1 MSQASTDPLFTP
13 WKVGNLQ
20 LKHRIVMAPLTRNRA
35 TPSTAAP
42 NDLIGEYY
50 EQRAS
55 DGGLLITEATYPS
68 AEAGGYPNTPG
79 LYTEEHVKEW
89 KKVTDRVHA
98 KGGAIFVQLWALGR
112 ANTGAT
118 GIKVVSSGDITDNS
132 GSTGGAGG
140 GDRQQPT
147 PLSLEDIKRYQ
158 QSFAQSAK
166 YAVQAG
172 FDGIELHG
180 AHGYLLDQ
188 FTQKSANNRTDEYG
202 GSKENRARF
211 VLETIK
217 ACADAIG
224 EEKVAIRLS
233 PYSHFQGMHNPD
245 NIEVFTYLCEQI
257 HKNHPNFGYV
267 HMVESRADP
276 AKLGNWAVASGHDDE
291 AETLDVY
298 RKVFEGSATAFLS
311 AGGYTAEIAREVV
324 KNKGGAVVFGRL
336 FISNPDLPYRLRDG
350 LELTP
355 YDRSTFY
362 TTGPEGYI
370 TYESISQ
377 PPTRPVSRGV

>member
-1 MSQASTDPLFTP
+1 VWIRVACAESTD
-13 WKVGNLQ
+13 
-20 LKHRIVMAPLTRNRA
+20 
-35 TPSTAAP
+35 
-42 NDLIGEYY
+42 
-50 EQRAS
+50 
-55 DGGLLITEATYPS
+55 
-68 AEAGGYPNTPG
+68 
-79 LYTEEHVKEW
+79 
-89 KKVTDRVHA
+89 
-98 KGGAIFVQLWALGR
+98 
-112 ANTGAT
+112 
-118 GIKVVSSGDITDNS
+118 
-132 GSTGGAGG
+132 
-140 GDRQQPT
+140 
-147 PLSLEDIKRYQ
+147 
-158 QSFAQSAK
+158 
-166 YAVQAG
+166 
-172 FDGIELHG
+172 
-180 AHGYLLDQ
+180 GYLLDQ

-336 FISNPDLPYRLRDG
+336 FISSEHHQSPPHRASLTLDPDLPYRLRDG

-355 YDRSTFY
+355 YDR
-362 TTGPEGYI
+362 
-370 TYESISQ
+370 
-377 PPTRPVSRGV
+377 